1 MALQNSINAPTPFAI
16 AKGGTGNTAALTNGQ
31 LWIGNTGNPPSVSTL
46 TEGSGIIITN
56 AAGGITIAATGIDP
70 LAEVL
75 TNPTSTKTLVG
86 NTTYIA
92 TNTSVGITTF
102 TLPVTPVVGEFYEII
117 GGGSQGWTV
126 AQRTSQQIFVNSV
139 STTPGTGGSISST
152 TTGGSANENIIIWC
166 QSSTVFI
173 GIPSNGNVS
182 IV

>member
-16 AKGGTGNTAALTNGQ
+16 AKGGTGNTTALTNGQ
-31 LWIGNTGNPPSVSTL
+31 LWIGDTGNPPSVSTL
-46 TEGSGIIITN
+46 TEGSGVTITN
-56 AAGGITIAATGIDP
+56 AAGAITIAVDLTADVLPNATSAVP
-70 LAEVL
+70 
-75 TNPTSTKTLVG
+75 LVG
-86 NTTYIA
+86 NTTYIT
-92 TNTSVGITTF
+92 TNISGGITTF
-102 TLPVTPVVGEFYEII
+102 TLPLTPVAGEFYEII

-139 STTPGTGGSISST
+139 STTPGTDGSISST